1 MENRVTS
8 TLVADEVDY
17 ARCDKTRKRVKQ
29 EKIEEPEGGNL
40 S

>member
-1 MENRVTS
+1 MESRVTS

-17 ARCDKTRKRVKQ
+17 ARCDKTLKRVKQ
-29 EKIEEPEGGNL
+29 EKIEEPGGGNL